1 MTGMDV
7 FALVSG
13 SFSALITIP
22 MIMLA
27 VWSRREATELRH
39 IQADLVAL
47 MGDSRRLAEEMHLLQ
62 DEIRKEQHQAVAA
75 AEVAVTAASDAVGQ
89 VGAAVE
95 DVGRMVEVLSNE
107 EGEPGPDAPAKIAG
121 S

>member
-1 MTGMDV
+1 MTGMDI

-27 VWSRREATELRH
+27 VWSREATELRN

-47 MGDSRRLAEEMHLLQ
+47 IGDSRRLAEEMHLLQ
-62 DEIRKEQHQAVAA
+62 AEIRKEQHQAVAA

-107 EGEPGPDAPAKIAG
+107 EGEPLLDAPAEIAG